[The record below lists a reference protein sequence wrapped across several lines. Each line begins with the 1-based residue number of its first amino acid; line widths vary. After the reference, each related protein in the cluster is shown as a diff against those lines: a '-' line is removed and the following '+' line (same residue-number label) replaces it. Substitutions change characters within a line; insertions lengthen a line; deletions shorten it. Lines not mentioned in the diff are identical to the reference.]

1 MEAYDAHDAD
11 NRDTTEKEDALTTAQ
26 HRGLVALLTESKLQD
41 AAKAAGVNRTT
52 LYLWLQQPAFQEAYR
67 EARRQAITRATSR
80 LQQISSE
87 AVEVLREVMNNKS
100 AQPAARVGAAKTVLD
115 MALEATETEDLA
127 ARVEALEREEVS

>member
-1 MEAYDAHDAD
+1 MEAYDAEHQDAAQKGD
-11 NRDTTEKEDALTTAQ
+11 TLTAAQNRAV
-26 HRGLVALLTESKLQD
+26 VALLTESKLQD
-41 AAKAAGVNRTT
+41 AAKAAEVSRTT

-67 EARRQAITRATSR
+67 EARRQAVSRATSR